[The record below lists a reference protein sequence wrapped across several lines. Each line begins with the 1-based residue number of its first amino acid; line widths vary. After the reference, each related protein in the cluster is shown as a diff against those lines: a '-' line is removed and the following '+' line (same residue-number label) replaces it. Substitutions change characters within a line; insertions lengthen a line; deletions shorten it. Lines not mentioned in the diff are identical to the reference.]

1 MIGQSRTRLLGV
13 SVLVA
18 MFVAGGLT
26 GAVVQRTA
34 QADSTKPSNGRP
46 ARGPGLSEKLQLT
59 AAQKQQVCAIRQ
71 RNAEQMKP
79 HDLAVQA
86 TWKEHE
92 TAIRAIMS
100 ETEADI
106 DAVLTPEQHAIKEQ
120 YRAERK
126 KFFEAMKAKEK
137 NQKPDSTKE
146 RRGRP
151 GPLGVVCPGIDDVRG
166 GGGRPGGSHG
176 GPRGGMPWGG
186 DSSRDRGKGAAPA
199 QTAPA
204 AAAKTEHQS

>member
-1 MIGQSRTRLLGV
+1 MIGQSKTRLLGV

-34 QADSTKPSNGRP
+34 QADSTKPIKAP
-46 ARGPGLSEKLQLT
+46 TAHGPNLSEMLKLT
-59 AAQKQQVCAIRQ
+59 DAQKEQVCSIRV

-92 TAIRAIMS
+92 AAIRAII
-100 ETEADI
+100 EATKADM
-106 DAVLTPEQHAIKEQ
+106 DSVLTPDQRATMER
-120 YRAERK
+120 YRVERRK
-126 KFFEAMKAKEK
+126 SFEDRMAKEK
-137 NQKPDSTKE
+137 TQKPDSTKE

-151 GPLGVVCPGIDDVRG
+151 GPFGVACPGLEGGSRDG
-166 GGGRPGGSHG
+166 GGHG

-186 DSSRDRGKGAAPA
+186 DSSRDRGKTSTP
-199 QTAPA
+199 APA
-204 AAAKTEHQS
+204 APPVKTEHQS